1 MCYKK
6 TAFVEDRNKP
16 DAKRSRRKRL
26 RSSMTMREMKSGPAA
41 LKEADDDG
49 RTEDNE
55 DVVKT

>member
-1 MCYKK
+1 MRYGK
-6 TAFVEDRNKP
+6 TAFVEDTNKP

-26 RSSMTMREMKSGPAA
+26 RSSVTMREMRLGPAA

-55 DVVKT
+55 DVVTN

>member
-1 MCYKK
+1 MRYEK
-6 TAFVEDRNKP
+6 TAFLKDRNKP

-26 RSSMTMREMKSGPAA
+26 RSSVTMREMRLGPAA

-55 DVVKT
+55 DVVTN